1 MDYKAQLDDL
11 EHRVAE
17 IKASV
22 TQAANENHQQLQKR
36 ITQAQDETDRAIAG
50 ASQQASAAADKAKAG
65 WEQKRAEARAN
76 LNALKA
82 KAQHRADQ
90 IDANMA
96 STDADAAEADAGA
109 AINFAD
115 WALENSRLAILD
127 AIDARAYA
135 TELAGKVV
143 A

>member
-11 EHRVAE
+11 ERHVAA

-22 TQAANENHQQLQKR
+22 AQAANENHEQLKKR

-50 ASQQASAAADKAKAG
+50 ASQQATAAADKAKAG
-65 WEQKRAEARAN
+65 WEQKRAEARAD
-76 LNALKA
+76 LAALKA

-90 IDANMA
+90 IDANLA
-96 STDADAAEADAGA
+96 ATDADAAEADAGS

-115 WALENSRLAILD
+115 WAIDNARLAILD

-135 TELAGKVV
+135 VERAG
-143 A
+143 AIA